1 MERTEVSDNFDLT
14 IEAQEGIKKIFQQI
28 FNVFKFTRKET
39 RFDAISFLFV
49 TLCFSF
55 SLWRIVFV
63 DVSFMDYI
71 SSEKGY
77 YLSMIELFNCFL
89 CLFKLIMTINQSY
102 LNIVPFM
109 YVMIIFQI
117 SAFVLD
123 YFVRDHDTYYFS
135 NGTSFIFC
143 FIDFCFMLIVF
154 VNMIFHNPNKQH
166 QTTNEQKEKEKE
178 KESEKN

>member
-14 IEAQEGIKKIFQQI
+14 IEAQEGIKKIFQQIFNVFEAQEGIKKIFQQI

-63 DVSFMDYI
+63 NVSFMDYI

-123 YFVRDHDTYYFS
+123 YFVT
-135 NGTSFIFC
+135 
-143 FIDFCFMLIVF
+143 
-154 VNMIFHNPNKQH
+154 
-166 QTTNEQKEKEKE
+166 
-178 KESEKN
+178 